1 MLLNK
6 DSRPNTD
13 TMTELMEVYSY
24 LENQGKII
32 VRNNTDIEN
41 LANKTEKKNSS
52 LKEGL
57 DVVQS
62 YEELDNRYSVLRSLM
77 ITR

>member
-13 TMTELMEVYSY
+13 TMTELMELYSY
-24 LENQGKII
+24 LENQGNII

-41 LANKTEKKNSS
+41 LANETKKRNSS

>member
-13 TMTELMEVYSY
+13 TMTELMELYSY

-41 LANKTEKKNSS
+41 LANETKKRNSS